1 MGTSNK
7 QFIMGY
13 KQFVKRLF
21 PYLKKHLG
29 KLVFTSI
36 MMVFAT
42 LLETAIPEITGQIV
56 DTLFSNNRSSN
67 KAFYYSV
74 ILFSVIALSSLFAL
88 TSISASSWISNKVIL
103 DLRVNMFSKLIRLP
117 KAYFDKHTTGETL
130 SKLTFDV
137 EQISAAASTIW
148 LEFIKSSFT
157 VIILTGY
164 LFYKSFLLSL
174 ILLILL
180 PLVYLAVK
188 LSTSR
193 IRKGSIKVQESM
205 GKMTHLLDEN
215 ISGND
220 LIKIYNAQA
229 SEKNKFF
236 KIINTIRQQRFKV
249 DLAGGLNTSIVNA
262 LIGLSLACVV
272 YFSSTF
278 LVMTAGDF
286 LAYFTAMGMLVK
298 PAKTLININ
307 KPLQQAIVAGKS
319 VFDLIDEMPE
329 DNSSSKPMNTVS
341 GDIKFDKV
349 SFSYDSEKSSL
360 NQIDL
365 TIKNGETV
373 ALVGSTGSGKT
384 TLVNLLTRFYEPSSG
399 KISINNEDISS
410 FDLTSYRSNFSYVD
424 QNVRLFND
432 SISGNIA
439 FGQKDTMSK
448 ETVSNAAKISNSS
461 EFIEKLVNKYD
472 SEIGEDGVTL
482 SGGQRQRLSIA
493 RAIAKDSPILI
504 LDEATSALDSAT
516 EKLVQSAINKMQK
529 GRTTIIIAHRLS
541 TIKNADRIIV
551 LKDGEIIEQGTH
563 SELIEASG
571 EYLTLTQQQT

>member
-1 MGTSNK
+1 
-7 QFIMGY
+7 MGY
-13 KQFVKRLF
+13 RQFVKRIF
-21 PYLKKHLG
+21 PYLKNHLG

-56 DTLFSNNRSSN
+56 DTLFSSNRPKN
-67 KAFYYSV
+67 QAFSYSV

-88 TSISASSWISNKVIL
+88 ISVSASSWISNKVIM
-103 DLRVNMFSKLIRLP
+103 DLRVNMFTKLLRLP
-117 KAYFDKHTTGETL
+117 KSYFDKNTTGETL

-174 ILLILL
+174 SLIVLL
-180 PLVYLAVK
+180 PLVYLAVRF
-188 LSTSR
+188 STSR
-193 IRKGSIKVQESM
+193 IRKGSARVQESM

-220 LIKIYNAQA
+220 LIKIYQAQ
-229 SEKNKFF
+229 ETETNKFF
-236 KIINTIRQQRFKV
+236 SIINTIRQQRFKV
-249 DLAGGLNTSIVNA
+249 DMAGGLNTSIVNA
-262 LIGLSLACVV
+262 LIGLSLAFVV
-272 YFSSTF
+272 YFSSTY
-278 LVMTAGDF
+278 LVMSAGDF

-319 VFDLIDEMPE
+319 VFSLIDESPE
-329 DNSSSKPMNTVS
+329 SNPSKNPIHSISGEICFDN
-341 GDIKFDKV
+341 V
-349 SFSYDSEKSSL
+349 SFSYDNEKPSL
-360 NQIDL
+360 ANINL
-365 TIKNGETV
+365 TIKKGETI

-384 TLVNLLTRFYEPSSG
+384 TMVNLLTRFYNPSSG
-399 KISINNEDISS
+399 QILINGQDIVSYE
-410 FDLTSYRSNFSYVD
+410 LESYRSNFSYVD

-432 SISGNIA
+432 TISGNIA
-439 FGQKDTMSK
+439 FGQKESMSIDLIR
-448 ETVSNAAKISNSS
+448 NAAKVSNSI
-461 EFIEKLVNKYD
+461 EFIEKLDKTFD
-472 SEIGEDGVTL
+472 SDIGEDGVTL

-516 EKLVQSAINKMQK
+516 EKLVQSAINKMQQD
-529 GRTTIIIAHRLS
+529 RTTIIIAHRLT
-541 TIKNADRIIV
+541 TIQNADRIIV
-551 LKDGEIIEQGTH
+551 LKNGEIIEQGTH
-563 SELIEASG
+563 LELIKNAG
-571 EYLTLTQQQT
+571 EYSKLHQQQT

>member
-1 MGTSNK
+1 M
-7 QFIMGY
+7 MGY

-67 KAFYYSV
+67 KAFSYSV

-117 KAYFDKHTTGETL
+117 KSYFDKHTTGETL

-220 LIKIYNAQA
+220 LIKIYNAED

-236 KIINTIRQQRFKV
+236 NIINTIRQQRFKV

-278 LVMTAGDF
+278 LVMSAGDF

-319 VFDLIDEMPE
+319 VFDLIDETPE
-329 DNSSSKPMNTVS
+329 DNSSNQPMNAVT
-341 GDIKFDKV
+341 GDIRYEKV
-349 SFSYDSEKSSL
+349 SFSYDNEKSSL
-360 NQIDL
+360 NQINL
-365 TIKNGETV
+365 TISNGETI

-384 TLVNLLTRFYEPSSG
+384 TLVNLLTRFYSPTSG
-399 KISINNEDISS
+399 KITINNEDINE
-410 FDLTSYRSNFSYVD
+410 FDLVSYRSNFSYVD

-439 FGQKDTMSK
+439 FGQKDKMSL
-448 ETVSNAAKISNSS
+448 ETITNAAKISNSN
-461 EFIEKLVNKYD
+461 EFIEKLDNKYD

-571 EYLTLTQQQT
+571 EYLKLTQQQT

>member
-1 MGTSNK
+1 M
-7 QFIMGY
+7 MGY

-67 KAFYYSV
+67 KAFSYSV

-117 KAYFDKHTTGETL
+117 KSYFDKHTTGETL

-220 LIKIYNAQA
+220 LIKIYNAED

-236 KIINTIRQQRFKV
+236 NIINTIRQQRFKV

-278 LVMTAGDF
+278 LVMSAGDF

-319 VFDLIDEMPE
+319 VFDLIDETPE
-329 DNSSSKPMNTVS
+329 DNSSNQPMNAVT
-341 GDIKFDKV
+341 GDIRYEKV

-365 TIKNGETV
+365 TISNGETI

-384 TLVNLLTRFYEPSSG
+384 TLVNLLTRFYSPTSG
-399 KISINNEDISS
+399 KITINNEDINE
-410 FDLTSYRSNFSYVD
+410 FDLVSYRSNFSYVD

-439 FGQKDTMSK
+439 FGQKDKMSL
-448 ETVSNAAKISNSS
+448 ERITNAAKISNSN
-461 EFIEKLVNKYD
+461 EFIEKLDNKYD

-516 EKLVQSAINKMQK
+516 EKLVQSAINKMKK

-571 EYLTLTQQQT
+571 EYLKLTQQQT

>member
-1 MGTSNK
+1 
-7 QFIMGY
+7 MGY
-13 KQFVKRLF
+13 RQFVKRIF
-21 PYLKKHLG
+21 PYLKNHLG

-56 DTLFSNNRSSN
+56 DTLFSYNRAN
-67 KAFYYSV
+67 TAAFSYSV

-88 TSISASSWISNKVIL
+88 ISISASSWISNKVIM
-103 DLRVNMFSKLIRLP
+103 DLRVNMFAKLLRLP
-117 KAYFDKHTTGETL
+117 KSYFDKNTTGETL

-148 LEFIKSSFT
+148 LQFIKSSFT

-174 ILLILL
+174 SLIVLL

-188 LSTSR
+188 FSTSR
-193 IRKGSIKVQESM
+193 IRKGSVSVQKSM

-220 LIKIYNAQA
+220 LIKIYQAQ
-229 SEKNKFF
+229 ETETNKFF
-236 KIINTIRQQRFKV
+236 SIINTIRQQRFKV
-249 DLAGGLNTSIVNA
+249 DMAGGLNTSIVNA
-262 LIGLSLACVV
+262 LIGLSLAFVV
-272 YFSSTF
+272 YFSSTY
-278 LVMTAGDF
+278 LVMSAGDF

-319 VFDLIDEMPE
+319 VFSLIDESPE
-329 DNSSSKPMNTVS
+329 SNPSKNPIHSISGEICFDN
-341 GDIKFDKV
+341 V
-349 SFSYDSEKSSL
+349 SFSYDNEKPSL
-360 NQIDL
+360 TNVNL
-365 TIKNGETV
+365 TIKKGETI

-384 TLVNLLTRFYEPSSG
+384 TMVNLLTRFYNPSSG
-399 KISINNEDISS
+399 QILINGKDIVSYE
-410 FDLTSYRSNFSYVD
+410 LESYRSNFSYVD

-432 SISGNIA
+432 TISGNIA
-439 FGQKDTMSK
+439 FGQKESMSMDLIR
-448 ETVSNAAKISNSS
+448 NAAKVSNSI
-461 EFIEKLVNKYD
+461 EFIEKLDKTFD
-472 SEIGEDGVTL
+472 SDIGEDGVTL

-516 EKLVQSAINKMQK
+516 EKLVQSAINKMQQD
-529 GRTTIIIAHRLS
+529 RTTIIIAHRLT
-541 TIKNADRIIV
+541 TIQNADRIIV
-551 LKDGEIIEQGTH
+551 LKNGEIIEQGTH
-563 SELIEASG
+563 SELIKTSG
-571 EYLTLTQQQT
+571 EYSKLNQQQT

>member
-1 MGTSNK
+1 
-7 QFIMGY
+7 
-13 KQFVKRLF
+13 
-21 PYLKKHLG
+21 
-29 KLVFTSI
+29 

-56 DTLFSNNRSSN
+56 DTLFSSNRPKN
-67 KAFYYSV
+67 EAFSYSV

-88 TSISASSWISNKVIL
+88 ISISASSWISNKVIM
-103 DLRVNMFSKLIRLP
+103 DLRVNMFTKLLRLP
-117 KAYFDKHTTGETL
+117 KSYFDKNTTGETL

-174 ILLILL
+174 SLIVLL
-180 PLVYLAVK
+180 PLVYLAVRF
-188 LSTSR
+188 STSR
-193 IRKGSIKVQESM
+193 IRKGSARVQESM

-220 LIKIYNAQA
+220 LIKIYQAQ
-229 SEKNKFF
+229 ETETNKFF
-236 KIINTIRQQRFKV
+236 SIINTIRQQRFKV
-249 DLAGGLNTSIVNA
+249 DMAGGLNTSIVNA
-262 LIGLSLACVV
+262 LIGLSLAFVV
-272 YFSSTF
+272 YFSSTY
-278 LVMTAGDF
+278 LVMSAGDF

-319 VFDLIDEMPE
+319 VFSLIDESPE
-329 DNSSSKPMNTVS
+329 SNPSKNPIHSISGEICFDN
-341 GDIKFDKV
+341 V
-349 SFSYDSEKSSL
+349 SFSYDNEKPSL
-360 NQIDL
+360 TNVNL
-365 TIKNGETV
+365 TIKKGETI

-384 TLVNLLTRFYEPSSG
+384 TMVNLLTRFYNPSSG
-399 KISINNEDISS
+399 QILINGKDIVSYE
-410 FDLTSYRSNFSYVD
+410 LESYRSNFSYVD

-432 SISGNIA
+432 TISGNIA
-439 FGQKDTMSK
+439 FGQKESMSMDLIR
-448 ETVSNAAKISNSS
+448 NAAKVSNSI
-461 EFIEKLVNKYD
+461 EFIEKLDKTFD
-472 SEIGEDGVTL
+472 SDIGEDGVTL

-516 EKLVQSAINKMQK
+516 EKLVQSAINKMQQD
-529 GRTTIIIAHRLS
+529 RTTIIIAHRLT
-541 TIKNADRIIV
+541 TIQNADRIIV
-551 LKDGEIIEQGTH
+551 LKNGEIIEQGTH
-563 SELIEASG
+563 LELIKNAG
-571 EYLTLTQQQT
+571 EYSKLHQQQT